1 VGPSARHIQA
11 EPLVEWWRGQTPPSS
26 NHGTNSSFKPVPAL
40 NFRIGSFAMT
50 AESPELTDLRMEG
63 VDAGSGLAIDLKLHR
78 CALACAVLLGCRL
91 SLFLSFRSCWRPSV
105 SVASWLSA
113 AAWLRSSSL
122 SCAVSC
128 CCLVTCA
135 GSLTGLTRRFD

>member
-91 SLFLSFRSCWRPSV
+91 SLFLSFPFVLAAKCVGGKLAERSCLAEVLVSLLCGVVLLPGHVRGFTDRPH
-105 SVASWLSA
+105 AP
-113 AAWLRSSSL
+113 
-122 SCAVSC
+122 
-128 CCLVTCA
+128 
-135 GSLTGLTRRFD
+135 F

>member
-78 CALACAVLLGCRL
+78 FAPSPVLCFLVVV
-91 SLFLSFRSCWRPSV
+91 FLSFFLSV
-105 SVASWLSA
+105 
-113 AAWLRSSSL
+113 R
-122 SCAVSC
+122 
-128 CCLVTCA
+128 A
-135 GSLTGLTRRFD
+135 GGQVCRWQAG